1 MLYVTRVTQNKN
13 HLKNSLLQ
21 YGCVLDKNCCVVFLA
36 SGFLYLILCPSQC
49 KEKVAVAYLVRMT
62 KNN

>member
-1 MLYVTRVTQNKN
+1 MVYVTRITQNKN
-13 HLKNSLLQ
+13 PSKNSLLQ
-21 YGCVLDKNCCVVFLA
+21 YGCVFDKNCCVVFLA

-49 KEKVAVAYLVRMT
+49 KENVATAYSVRMT

>member
-1 MLYVTRVTQNKN
+1 M
-13 HLKNSLLQ
+13 Q